1 MATITVDTNIMV
13 FAAERKKHQE
23 LGRDA
28 LTFLGLLKIRL
39 IKLGVDSNGVIETEY
54 REYIS
59 KNWDTRTWW
68 SDMLARSLID
78 RYLLSPKQR
87 GPYPE
92 NKEHN
97 LSEVDKLL
105 MDVANLTD
113 TKILVSEDS
122 DFYRD
127 KSKTNA
133 HPVIIQRGIK
143 LKRLKAALDEM
154 LDI

>member
-13 FAAERKKHQE
+13 FAAERKKYQE

-39 IKLGVDSNGVIETEY
+39 VKLGVESDGVIEAEY
-54 REYIS
+54 WKYVS

-68 SDMLARSLID
+68 NNMLARKLID
-78 RYLLSPKQR
+78 RCSLSPKQK

-105 MDVANLTD
+105 MDVATITD

-122 DFYRD
+122 DFYWD
-127 KSKTNA
+127 KSKTNF
-133 HPVIIQRGIK
+133 HPVVIQRGIK
-143 LKRLKAALDEM
+143 LKSLKIALEEL